1 MVDER
6 DIYMEIERKMR
17 EWEAL
22 IENKK
27 EARAKTARFKLKLYM
42 EREDITKE
50 AMAKKLGISRMQL
63 FRWLNKGQLPGKE
76 MIKRMEEL
84 GIIGKEE

>member
-1 MVDER
+1 MPNEADL
-6 DIYMEIERKMR
+6 YMEIERKMR

-27 EARAKTARFKLKLYM
+27 EARAKTAHFKLKLYM
-42 EREDITKE
+42 ENEGITKE

-63 FRWLNKGQLPGKE
+63 FRWLNRDQLPGKE
-76 MIKRMEEL
+76 MINKMEEL
-84 GIIGKEE
+84 GIIEKEK